1 METSTESVLT
11 EAVLRRSP
19 LLASCSKVEIDAVLS
34 TATEQRLDAD
44 QVLFEEQDAIDS
56 VWIIAEGELE
66 VIKRFNDEDIL
77 AREEAGAF
85 FGEIPVLTHER
96 AWVKVRAIAP
106 SRLVRIPEPTF
117 RSLMASCPTVAAAVM
132 RALVD
137 RVRRYT
143 ILLQEREKLAG
154 LGTLAAG
161 LAHELNNPASAA
173 TRAVTQAEEIMDTY
187 RNLGRRLVQRTWTE
201 AGLNLVQ
208 ELDDDAALQPDTKE
222 ELATLDP
229 VARSDRED
237 ALANWLSE
245 HGIDDA
251 WECSPSLVEA
261 GFTPKRLSELAEG
274 VSPGELQAA
283 LEWAEANARLRQLFG
298 EIRQSTGRISE
309 LVAAVKGYSHADRVT
324 PKVANVHMAIENTL
338 TMLGYKLRA
347 ANIHVQREYDRT
359 LPKIKTFGA
368 ELHQVWTNLIDNAID
383 AIGSDASRAKPG
395 GTITVRNVT
404 ERCLRPSR
412 RDRRWPG
419 DSTLGAA
426 PIVRSVLHD
435 QGGRQRDRPRSRNC
449 AADRDAARWHRVGLA
464 GTGCHHVHRSTPV
477 CQRRGEI
484 MTTTCT
490 HRDQIRN
497 VAPRTPKGCEECL
510 KTGDTWVHLRLCR
523 TCGHVGCCDSS
534 KNKHATKHFHSS
546 HHPIM
551 KSFERGE
558 DWGWCYIDN
567 MEVDA

>member
-11 EAVLRRSP
+11 ETVLRRSP

-66 VIKRFNDEDIL
+66 VIKRFADEDIL
-77 AREEAGAF
+77 AREEPGAF

-96 AWVKVRAIAP
+96 AWVKVRAIVP
-106 SRLVRIPEPTF
+106 TRLVRIPEPTF

-137 RVRRYT
+137 RVRRFT

-173 TRAVTQAEEIMDTY
+173 SRAVTQAEEIMDTY

-208 ELDDDAALQPDTKE
+208 ELDDDAALQPDTRE
-222 ELATLDP
+222 ELAALDP

-245 HGIDDA
+245 HGVDDA

-324 PKVANVHMAIENTL
+324 PKVADVHMAIENTL

-383 AIGSDASRAKPG
+383 SIGSDTSRAKPG
-395 GTITVRNVT
+395 GTITVRTSRSGACAQVDVIDDGPGIP
-404 ERCLRPSR
+404 PSALPR
-412 RDRRWPG
+412 LFEAFFTTKEVG
-419 DSTLGAA
+419 KGTGLGLE
-426 PIVRSVLHD
+426 IVRRIVTRHDGTVSVSPEP
-435 QGGRQRDRPRSRNC
+435 G
-449 AADRDAARWHRVGLA
+449 A
-464 GTGCHHVHRSTPV
+464 
-477 CQRRGEI
+477 
-484 MTTTCT
+484 TTFT
-490 HRDQIRN
+490 
-497 VAPRTPKGCEECL
+497 V
-510 KTGDTWVHLRLCR
+510 RLPF
-523 TCGHVGCCDSS
+523 GSDE
-534 KNKHATKHFHSS
+534 A
-546 HHPIM
+546 
-551 KSFERGE
+551 KS
-558 DWGWCYIDN
+558 
-567 MEVDA
+567 

>member
-44 QVLFEEQDAIDS
+44 QVLFEEQDVIDS

-117 RSLMASCPTVAAAVM
+117 RTLMASCPTVAAAVM

-222 ELATLDP
+222 ELAALDP

-324 PKVANVHMAIENTL
+324 PKVADVHMAIENTL

-383 AIGSDASRAKPG
+383 SIGGDASRAKPG
-395 GTITVRNVT
+395 GTITVRTSRSGACAQVDVIDDGPGIP
-404 ERCLRPSR
+404 PSALPR
-412 RDRRWPG
+412 LFEAFFTTKEVG
-419 DSTLGAA
+419 KGTGLGLE
-426 PIVRSVLHD
+426 IVRRIVTRHDGTVSVSPEPGATTFTVRL
-435 QGGRQRDRPRSRNC
+435 PF
-449 AADRDAARWHRVGLA
+449 A
-464 GTGCHHVHRSTPV
+464 GD
-477 CQRRGEI
+477 E
-484 MTTTCT
+484 
-490 HRDQIRN
+490 
-497 VAPRTPKGCEECL
+497 A
-510 KTGDTWVHLRLCR
+510 
-523 TCGHVGCCDSS
+523 
-534 KNKHATKHFHSS
+534 
-546 HHPIM
+546 
-551 KSFERGE
+551 KS
-558 DWGWCYIDN
+558 
-567 MEVDA
+567 